1 MKWMKSQGHS
11 RWNKKIEKYTYGL
24 AMVAMVL
31 FFIWLCSWVGLQRPS
46 EIQAFSIRVHK
57 ILAKLKLK
65 WASAFSR
72 WPASNRGSDRRTV
85 DIKVHHRPLQG
96 YVFNAKKFPGAAS
109 KSRQSSF
116 CLYVLLIVRWLTGIK
131 PLVIFCCLFANFCVP
146 PLNFNNSY
154 YTTSDACIGYSYYWK
169 LLLIPKRSYVFMQ
182 WF

>member
-109 KSRQSSF
+109 KIRQSSF
-116 CLYVLLIVRWLTGIK
+116 CLGICTYFWFSSII
-131 PLVIFCCLFANFCVP
+131 LSIWIESRNLF
-146 PLNFNNSY
+146 Y
-154 YTTSDACIGYSYYWK
+154 M
-169 LLLIPKRSYVFMQ
+169 VFSN
-182 WF
+182 WVYII

>member
-1 MKWMKSQGHS
+1 MKGQGHS

-65 WASAFSR
+65 WATAFTR
-72 WPASNRGSDRRTV
+72 WPASNRGWDRRTV
-85 DIKVHHRPLQG
+85 DIKVHQRLLQG

-109 KSRQSSF
+109 KIRQSSF
-116 CLYVLLIVRWLTGIK
+116 CLYVLLIVQHTY
-131 PLVIFCCLFANFCVP
+131 
-146 PLNFNNSY
+146 NS
-154 YTTSDACIGYSYYWK
+154 
-169 LLLIPKRSYVFMQ
+169 LLLSIWIESRNLFYLFFFQLSAYYLTIFDSDDWKKSSLL
-182 WF
+182 

>member
-96 YVFNAKKFPGAAS
+96 CVFNAKKFPGAAS
-109 KSRQSSF
+109 KIRQKPILRVFFSIES
-116 CLYVLLIVRWLTGIK
+116 VLFNQLWFRWLTESK
-131 PLVIFCCLFANFCVP
+131 PLVTFHCLFPNFCV
-146 PLNFNNSY
+146 
-154 YTTSDACIGYSYYWK
+154 
-169 LLLIPKRSYVFMQ
+169 
-182 WF
+182 

>member
-1 MKWMKSQGHS
+1 
-11 RWNKKIEKYTYGL
+11 
-24 AMVAMVL
+24 MVAMVL

-109 KSRQSSF
+109 KIRQISF
-116 CLYVLLIVRWLTGIK
+116 CLYMYFWLSSKYSSLLSMWIESRNLQLSVYYLT
-131 PLVIFCCLFANFCVP
+131 IFD
-146 PLNFNNSY
+146 SHDY
-154 YTTSDACIGYSYYWK
+154 QKSS
-169 LLLIPKRSYVFMQ
+169 LL
-182 WF
+182 

>member
-109 KSRQSSF
+109 KIRQSSF
-116 CLYVLLIVRWLTGIK
+116 CLYVLLIVQHIT
-131 PLVIFCCLFANFCVP
+131 NFCQI
-146 PLNFNNSY
+146 NRNQASCN
-154 YTTSDACIGYSYYWK
+154 I
-169 LLLIPKRSYVFMQ
+169 LLSVS
-182 WF
+182 